1 MKPEEEILALV
12 RQTDPDNPLEYV
24 RNIVKGFAREKLDRY
39 ILACKDCPIHTSTK
53 TITYGS
59 VDASV
64 LVVTDFVLEEQNT
77 KEGSTYPLVGT
88 QAYQI
93 LEKTLEFYGFNT
105 KEFFFMNSV
114 NCCPVS
120 TISGTEFT
128 RIPKIEEKKNCR
140 IFLDYAIQM
149 LRPVFIIILGNIAL
163 NHFVRDTVLNVHG
176 KVIQAAGIP
185 AIATYSPDYL
195 LWCQKHTPAAYEYE
209 KEIFLKDFENMKQY
223 LLKYEQTNLFK

>member
-1 MKPEEEILALV
+1 MKQEEAILQLV
-12 RQTDPDNPLEYV
+12 KEADPDNPLEYV

-39 ILACKDCPIHTSTK
+39 ILACKDCPIHASTK
-53 TITYGS
+53 TLTYGS

-77 KEGSTYPLVGT
+77 KTGSTYPLAGT
-88 QAYQI
+88 EAYEI
-93 LEKTLEFYGFNT
+93 LQKTLAFHGFNT
-105 KEFFFMNSV
+105 DEFFFMNSV

-128 RIPKIEEKKNCR
+128 RIPKIEEKRNCQ

-149 LRPVFIIILGNIAL
+149 LQPIFIIVLGNVAL
-163 NHFVRDTVLNVHG
+163 NYFIHDTVLNVHG
-176 KVIQAAGIP
+176 KVIQAKGIP

-195 LWCQKHTPAAYEYE
+195 LWSRKHTPAAYEYE
-209 KEIFLKDFENMKQY
+209 KEIFLKDFERIKEYLSQY
-223 LLKYEQTNLFK
+223 AQTNLFV